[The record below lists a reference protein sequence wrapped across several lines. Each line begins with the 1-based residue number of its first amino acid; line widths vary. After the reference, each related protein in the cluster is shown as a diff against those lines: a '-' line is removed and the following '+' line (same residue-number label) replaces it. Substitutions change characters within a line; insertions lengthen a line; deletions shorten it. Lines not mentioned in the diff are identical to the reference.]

1 MRNFIYHLLA
11 LSRCVLSV
19 PVVLEWLPYAR
30 AVKRPFKIL
39 ISLSLAG
46 LLGLAACNPV
56 STLNALTLTRGL
68 NVDQNVKYG
77 PLERQSLDIYR
88 PEKAAVGAPLVVFVH
103 GGSWTSSGKEDHKFV
118 GESLAREG
126 IVTLVISYRLFPK
139 VKYPAFT
146 EDTVLALRW
155 AKDHALEL
163 GADPV
168 KIYAVGHSAGAFNV
182 ADAIVDR
189 AKLKAQG
196 LEPKDFAGVVGIA
209 GPYDYD
215 YDTSYTKG
223 VFGGLPLE
231 QVMPARKVTPGL
243 PPFLLLVGENDTTV
257 DPQNGISMRAKLEQ
271 NGDPVKFVTI
281 PRVNH
286 LTILGAVGRR
296 VTFLGQEVRPEIV
309 NFIKSGGKV
318 K

>member
-1 MRNFIYHLLA
+1 MFTRVHP
-11 LSRCVLSV
+11 VLSL
-19 PVVLEWLPYAR
+19 PVALERLTYTESMI
-30 AVKRPFKIL
+30 RPIKIFV
-39 ISLSLAG
+39 SLSIAG
-46 LLGLAACNPV
+46 FLGLAACNPV

-68 NVDQNVKYG
+68 GVDQNVKYG
-77 PLERQSLDIYR
+77 PLERQALDIYR
-88 PEKAAVGAPLVVFVH
+88 PISAKNAPMVVFVH

-126 IVTLVISYRLFPK
+126 IVTLVINYRLFPK
-139 VKYPAFT
+139 VVYPAFT

-163 GADPV
+163 GANPAQ
-168 KIYAVGHSAGAFNV
+168 IYAMGHSAGAFNV

-189 AKLKAQG
+189 AKLKAQN
-196 LEPKDFAGVVGIA
+196 LEPLDFAGVIGIA

-215 YDTSYTKG
+215 YNTSYTKN
-223 VFGGLPLE
+223 VFNPLPLE
-231 QVMPARKVTPGL
+231 KVMPARKVTPGL

-257 DPQNGISMRAKLEQ
+257 EPQNGLSMRSSLEQ
-271 NGDPVKFVTI
+271 NNSPVKYVTI
-281 PRVNH
+281 PGANH

-296 VTFLGQEVRPEIV
+296 VTFLGSEVRPEILS
-309 NFIKSGGKV
+309 FIKSGGKV